1 MDISSES
8 LIQIAAVILVIADAY
23 SAKFGGHQA
32 RWSQIVID
40 TFAIPSRYRPGANAL
55 VSIVIATLLT
65 TIAAIVTGDW
75 RIAPVGLV
83 IGLFV
88 TSSAAEAHDTANVI
102 AAATS
107 SPTPDSSASHF
118 STSSEVEK
126 REVSDPATSLTT
138 TL

>member
-8 LIQIAAVILVIADAY
+8 LIQIAAMILVIADAY

-65 TIAAIVTGDW
+65 TIAAIASGDW
-75 RIAPVGLV
+75 RIAPIGLV

-88 TSSAAEAHDTANVI
+88 TSSAAEAHDTASAI
-102 AAATS
+102 AAA
-107 SPTPDSSASHF
+107 
-118 STSSEVEK
+118 K
-126 REVSDPATSLTT
+126 VSRKDES
-138 TL
+138 